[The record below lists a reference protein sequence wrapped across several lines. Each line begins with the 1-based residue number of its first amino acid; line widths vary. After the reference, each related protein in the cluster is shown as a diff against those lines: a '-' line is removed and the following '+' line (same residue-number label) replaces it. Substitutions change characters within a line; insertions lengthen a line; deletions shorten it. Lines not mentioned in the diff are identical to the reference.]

1 MVGMTILPQRGSFSD
16 EEADAK
22 TVAEAMVGKAAT
34 DVILV

>member
-1 MVGMTILPQRGSFSD
+1 MVGKTILRQWGSFLD